1 MVMFS
6 GNILSTVNTKS
17 TVRYRVKITTV
28 YTPKQSVYISVVA
41 FAVRVRMNET

>member
-28 YTPKQSVYISVVA
+28 YTPTKRVYISVIA
-41 FAVRVRMNET
+41 FAVRMNET